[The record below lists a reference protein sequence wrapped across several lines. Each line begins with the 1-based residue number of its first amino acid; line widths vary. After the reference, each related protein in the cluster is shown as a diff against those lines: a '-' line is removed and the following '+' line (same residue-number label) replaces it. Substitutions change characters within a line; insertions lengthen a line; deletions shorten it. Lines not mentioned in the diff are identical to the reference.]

1 MKTLSLVTVLA
12 LVGLTAIPA
21 IAAGSDRDSERDTV
35 HGKPTYGLE
44 RSLRDRG
51 IVTAGFEEWGG
62 LIRAWVPNGQ
72 GGTSMVF
79 LDPDTLEL
87 VTPGHS

>member
-1 MKTLSLVTVLA
+1 MKTLSIVTVLA
-12 LVGLTAIPA
+12 VICLTAGPA
-21 IAAGSDRDSERDTV
+21 FAAESERDTV
-35 HGKPTYGLE
+35 HGRPTSALE

-51 IVTAGFEEWGG
+51 IVTAGFEEWGA
-62 LIRAWVPNGQ
+62 LIRAWVPNGK

-87 VTPGHS
+87 VTPGLS

>member
-1 MKTLSLVTVLA
+1 MKTLPILTVLA
-12 LVGLTAIPA
+12 LVGLTAVPA
-21 IAAGSDRDSERDTV
+21 FAAESEPDLV
-35 HGKPTYGLE
+35 HGRATAALE

-51 IVTAGFEEWGG
+51 IVTAGFEEWGA
-62 LIRAWVPNGQ
+62 LIRAWVPNGK

-87 VTPGHS
+87 VTPGRS